1 MTSIEKYKIEDIQ
14 KKNPLFSA
22 IRATVE
28 TAFYANNVEKIETVA
43 EAYALAKETKGTI
56 VTDLPIHE
64 PEVHGFPENSK
75 VLVFN
80 DGEVVGRTSAARKII
95 GQPGVDTAYFA
106 RLVREAV
113 FGVSQKKVYTTEVY
127 VGLDPEFMLKSHLLL
142 PAAYVNTILNYLLN
156 FQRLTKDCQ
165 DMYAQS
171 KSYQTGD
178 LYVFGDPD

>member
-43 EAYALAKETKGTI
+43 EAYALAKETRGTI

-64 PEVHGFPENSK
+64 PKVHGFPENSK

-113 FGVSQKKVYTTEVY
+113 FGISQKKV
-127 VGLDPEFMLKSHLLL
+127 
-142 PAAYVNTILNYLLN
+142 
-156 FQRLTKDCQ
+156 
-165 DMYAQS
+165 
-171 KSYQTGD
+171 
-178 LYVFGDPD
+178 

>member
-95 GQPGVDTAYFA
+95 GQPGVDTAYLHVWFVK
-106 RLVREAV
+106 LCSVSVR
-113 FGVSQKKVYTTEVY
+113 KK
-127 VGLDPEFMLKSHLLL
+127 FIQLKFTS
-142 PAAYVNTILNYLLN
+142 AWILSSCLKVTSCYPQL
-156 FQRLTKDCQ
+156 
-165 DMYAQS
+165 MPIPS
-171 KSYQTGD
+171 
-178 LYVFGDPD
+178 